1 MLRLSED
8 QPSLWESILP
18 PDLFRMSEELTEV
31 DSLLDDERFFTPF
44 RDRFLTRM
52 GRPTIP
58 VATYIRMM
66 YLKRRYELGY
76 ETLVKEVKD
85 SLTWRRFCRLSL
97 EGKVPDSTT
106 LIKLSHKYG
115 EDTLREL
122 NEALVLKLKEK
133 KVIRGRKL
141 RIDTTVIEADIH
153 YPTDTGLLADGAK
166 VITRTVVKIKKLAD
180 GIGKGFV
187 NHTRKVKK
195 TYLAINKVL
204 KNRVKRNN
212 PALVKAKEELVEVVD
227 DVMTT
232 AKKVLSELDIMEN
245 KDPRIRGLAKQLNG
259 WLEATGKVVEQTR
272 KVLKGRVHL
281 KDRLVSL
288 FDPEAHPIKKGKLR
302 AATEFGR
309 KLLIGDTDHG
319 IITTYQ
325 VYEGNPSDTNLL
337 KPGVKGHRRLFRKR
351 LKAVAT
357 DRGFY
362 SKKNEEWLEQSSVKQ
377 ISIPVRGKASKER
390 RQKQKEPWFR
400 RLQKFRAGSEGRIS
414 VLKRKFGLRR
424 SLMRGGDGTGI
435 WVGEGIFAHNLWQAA
450 RITG

>member
-1 MLRLSED
+1 
-8 QPSLWESILP
+8 
-18 PDLFRMSEELTEV
+18 MSKELTEI
-31 DSLLDDERFFTPF
+31 DNLLDDERFFAPLKE
-44 RDRFLTRM
+44 RFYTRM
-52 GRPTIP
+52 GRPTVP
-58 VATYIRMM
+58 VATYLRMM

-115 EDTLREL
+115 EDTIRDL

-141 RIDTTVIEADIH
+141 RIDTTVIEANIH

-166 VITRTVVKIKKLAD
+166 VITRTVVKIRKLVT
-180 GIGKGFV
+180 GVGKGFV

-227 DVMTT
+227 DVITT
-232 AKKVLSELDIMEN
+232 AKRVLDELDTMES
-245 KDPRIRGLAKQLNG
+245 KTPRIRGLAKQLDS
-259 WLEATGKVVEQTR
+259 WLEATDKVVEQTR

-281 KDRLVSL
+281 
-288 FDPEAHPIKKGKLR
+288 
-302 AATEFGR
+302 

-325 VYEGNPSDTNLL
+325 VYEGNPADTKLL

-362 SKKNEEWLEQSSVKQ
+362 SKKNEEWLEGSSVKQ
-377 ISIPVRGKASKER
+377 ASIPVRGKASKER

-400 RLQKFRAGSEGRIS
+400 RLQRFRAGSEGRIS
-414 VLKRKFGLRR
+414 VLKSKFGLRR

-435 WVGEGIFAHNLWQAA
+435 WVGQGIFAHNLWQAA

>member
-1 MLRLSED
+1 MLRLSDD
-8 QPSLWESILP
+8 QPTLWESVLP
-18 PDLFRMSEELTEV
+18 PELFQMSGELAEV
-31 DSLLDDERFFTPF
+31 DRLLDDDRFFIPF
-44 RDRFLTRM
+44 KEKYLTRM
-52 GRPTIP
+52 GRPTVP
-58 VATYIRMM
+58 VATYLRMM

-85 SLTWRRFCRLSL
+85 SFTWRRFCRLSL
-97 EGKVPDSTT
+97 ERKVPDSTT

-115 EDTLREL
+115 EDTSREL

-166 VITRTVVKIKKLAD
+166 VITRTVVKIKKLVA
-180 GIGKGFV
+180 GVGKGFV

-204 KNRVKRNN
+204 KNRVKRTN
-212 PALVKAKEELVEVVD
+212 PELVKSKKNLIEVVD
-227 DVMTT
+227 NVMAT
-232 AKKVLSELDIMEN
+232 AKKVQCELNTMEN
-245 KDPRIRGLAKQLNG
+245 KTPHVRGLEKQLDE
-259 WLEATGKVVEQTR
+259 WLKATGKVIDQTR
-272 KVLKGRVHL
+272 KVLNGRVHL

-288 FDPEAHPIKKGKLR
+288 FDLGARPIKKGKLP

-325 VYEGNPSDTNLL
+325 VYEGNPSDTGLL

-351 LKAVAT
+351 LKSLAT

-362 SKKNEEWLEQSSVKQ
+362 SKANEDWLEGSGVKQ
-377 ISIPVRGKASKER
+377 VSIPVRGKASKER
-390 RQKQKEPWFR
+390 CQRQKEPWFR
-400 RLQKFRAGSEGRIS
+400 RLQRFRAGSEGRIS
-414 VLKRKFGLRR
+414 LLKRKFGLRR
-424 SLMRGGDGTGI
+424 SLMRGSNGTSI
-435 WVGEGIFAHNLWQAA
+435 WIGQSIFAHNLWQAA
-450 RITG
+450 RIS

>member
-8 QPSLWESILP
+8 QPSLWESVLP

-31 DSLLDDERFFTPF
+31 DCLLDDERFFAPF
-44 RDRFLTRM
+44 RERFLTRM
-52 GRPTIP
+52 GRPTVP
-58 VATYIRMM
+58 VATYLRMM

-166 VITRTVVKIKKLAD
+166 VITRTVVKIKKLVT

-204 KNRVKRNN
+204 KNRVKRTN
-212 PALVKAKEELVEVVD
+212 PALVKAKRELVEIVD

-232 AKKVLSELDIMEN
+232 AKKVLCELDTMKN
-245 KDPRIRGLAKQLNG
+245 KPCHVKGLEKQLDG
-259 WLEATGKVVEQTR
+259 WLEATSKVVEQSR
-272 KVLKGRVHL
+272 KVLNGRVNL

-288 FDPEAHPIKKGKLR
+288 FDVGARPIKKGKLR

-362 SKKNEEWLEQSSVKQ
+362 SKKNEEWLEGSGVTQV
-377 ISIPVRGKASKER
+377 SIPVRGKASKER
-390 RQKQKEPWFR
+390 HQKQKEPWFR
-400 RLQKFRAGSEGRIS
+400 RLQRFRAGSEGRIS

-424 SLMRGGDGTGI
+424 SMMRGGDGTGI
-435 WVGEGIFAHNLWQAA
+435 WVGQGIFTHNLWQAV
-450 RITG
+450 RIIG